1 LPNPFKNDLEISFA
15 SNTETHVVIEITNLK
30 GEKMLSKTINT
41 EAGLQKVF
49 IPEAAQ
55 LAEGVYF
62 LKLSTNGTSEVHK
75 LLKVK

>member
-1 LPNPFKNDLEISFA
+1 
-15 SNTETHVVIEITNLK
+15 
-30 GEKMLSKTINT
+30 MLSKTINT

-55 LAEGVYF
+55 LAEGVYL